1 MRQSVILLVLTLA
14 MAGCMGYKLGP
25 TNGLPAGS
33 RTVEVKSFVN
43 KTREPRITEYLANS
57 MRKQIQQDGSYQ
69 LETGGRGDIVIS
81 GEIIKFN
88 RSGLSYQ
95 TNDVLTPQEYTL
107 ALAAHVLAINVTT
120 GETNVDRVV
129 SGRTYIRIGNDQS
142 SAERQAIP
150 ILADDLARN
159 AVSLLVD
166 GDWTAEPGKTSSGR
180 AKLR

>member
-1 MRQSVILLVLTLA
+1 MRPLLLFCLA
-14 MAGCMGYKLGP
+14 ALLAGCMGYKLGP

-33 RTVEVKSFVN
+33 RSVEVRPFVN
-43 KTREPRITEYLANS
+43 KTKEPRVTEYLANS
-57 MRKQIQQDGSYQ
+57 LRKQLQQDGSFH
-69 LETGGRGDIVIS
+69 LETYGHGDILVT
-81 GEIIKFN
+81 GEITGFS

-107 ALAAHVLAINVTT
+107 GLEARVVAINVNT
-120 GETNVDRVV
+120 GKTNLNKQV

-150 ILADDLARN
+150 LLADDLARN

-166 GDWTAEPGKTSSGR
+166 GDW
-180 AKLR
+180 